1 MLKKGLLT
9 GLIAISA
16 SVHASEIDIEDA
28 DTSSSSP
35 NSIEIDYGNDRSLSQ
50 NCSLESVYTS
60 GTNSHVDEEKY
71 YLSKDDCEAGTKE
84 LTLEKKPSINPV
96 ISQLEAEMEE
106 PDTTPPSPW
115 KSQIEFGYQSSK
127 GNDDSQ
133 SLNGRLEASY
143 TAGQHRHTG
152 EVKYYLA
159 KDDGETD
166 KDQLSLNLQSDY
178 KISPDYYLYANFK
191 GLNTKYSAYFNDYTF
206 SGGLG
211 YQVSNTEKLLLEVEF
226 GPGFRYQNPNLDE
239 IDDDDLI
246 LPETVQEPIIRT
258 NVRTSWKALSNLT
271 LAGEVTVTAGHSNTR
286 VDSEVSVT
294 NNITEE
300 IALKIAQSQQYL
312 DRVPPGLS
320 NTDSVF
326 SINLL
331 FSF

>member
-16 SVHASEIDIEDA
+16 SVHASETEDM
-28 DTSSSSP
+28 DTS
-35 NSIEIDYGNDRSLSQ
+35 
-50 NCSLESVYTS
+50 
-60 GTNSHVDEEKY
+60 
-71 YLSKDDCEAGTKE
+71 
-84 LTLEKKPSINPV
+84 
-96 ISQLEAEMEE
+96 
-106 PDTTPPSPW
+106 PPSPW
-115 KSQIEFGYQSSK
+115 ESQVEFGYQSNS
-127 GNDDSQ
+127 GNSDSQ
-133 SLNGRLEASY
+133 ALNSRFEGSY
-143 TAGQHRHTG
+143 TSGQHRHTG
-152 EVKYYLA
+152 EIKYYLSE
-159 KDDGETD
+159 KDGEAD
-166 KDQLSLNLQSDY
+166 KDQLSINLQSDY

-258 NVRTSWKALSNLT
+258 NVNMSWNALDNLT

-320 NTDSVF
+320 KTDSVF

>member
-1 MLKKGLLT
+1 MLKKVLLT

-16 SVHASEIDIEDA
+16 SVHASEIEKKGA
-28 DTSSSSP
+28 DTPPPSSEKKQIGFDNTNKDSA
-35 NSIEIDYGNDRSLSQ
+35 DL
-50 NCSLESVYTS
+50 NCKLEPVYTS
-60 GTNSHVDEEKY
+60 GQNSHASEVKY
-71 YLSKDDCEAGTKE
+71 YLSKDACEAEAEE
-84 LTLEKKPSINPV
+84 LTLENTPSISV
-96 ISQLEAEMEE
+96 IAREIEAE
-106 PDTTPPSPW
+106 DTTPPSPW
-115 KSQIEFGYQSSK
+115 ESQVEFGYRSNN
-127 GNDDSQ
+127 GNSDSQ
-133 SLNGRLEASY
+133 SLNSRFEASY
-143 TAGQHRHTG
+143 TSGQHRHSG
-152 EVKYYLA
+152 EIKYYLSE
-159 KDDGETD
+159 KDGEAD
-166 KDQLSLNLQSDY
+166 KDQLSVNLQSDY

-211 YQVSNTEKLLLEVEF
+211 YQVSNTENLLLEVEV
-226 GPGFRYQNPNLDE
+226 GPGFRYQDPNLDE

-246 LPETVQEPIIRT
+246 FPETVQEPILRT
-258 NVRTSWKALSNLT
+258 NVNMSWKALASLT
-271 LAGEVTVTAGHSNTR
+271 VAGEITVTAGHSNTR

-300 IALKIAQSQQYL
+300 IALKIAQSQEYL